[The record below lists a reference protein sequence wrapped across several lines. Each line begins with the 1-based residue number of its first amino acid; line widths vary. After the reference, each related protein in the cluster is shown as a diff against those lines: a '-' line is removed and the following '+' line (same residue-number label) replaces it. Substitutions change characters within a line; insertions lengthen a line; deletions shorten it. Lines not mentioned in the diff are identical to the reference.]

1 MAVCDKTS
9 RLIYRILTD
18 HGPYNPQKDNSI
30 AAYYAAQRT
39 AA

>member
-1 MAVCDKTS
+1 MAVCDKII

-18 HGPYNPQKDNSI
+18 QTTYNPKKDQTI
-30 AAYYAAQRT
+30 AECYAARQQ